1 MKCLNNIKIEI
12 IKKQMNHIKLLITIA
27 LIFTISACELI
38 PSQTPTPTR
47 IPTYGDYYLWL
58 KTLDNAELLQEIEQQ
73 NKNKE
78 VKSPDADIYVMLLH
92 SLPKSPIYNPYTAKS
107 MLNELRLQYV
117 ESRYNPTNLAL
128 ITLLKDLLNE
138 QLLMIQKYD
147 NLALDFKNSNNML
160 LSTQEISGKKS
171 KKLLTNDQQ
180 ILELQQQVELLKEQI
195 NQLHRIEKNINE
207 HGS

>member
-1 MKCLNNIKIEI
+1 MKCLKNIKIGI
-12 IKKQMNHIKLLITIA
+12 IKNKMNRIKLLLAIA
-27 LIFTISACELI
+27 VVCTVSACELI
-38 PSQTPTPTR
+38 PSKAAPTR

-138 QLLMIQKYD
+138 QLLMINKHD
-147 NLALDFKNSNNML
+147 NLALDLKNSRNIL
-160 LSTQEISGKKS
+160 LSTQDILGKKN
-171 KKLLTNDQQ
+171 KDLLTNEQQ